1 MARSQILD
9 LDGPVHYIDHGG
21 RGSPMVL
28 VHGLGGSHVNWL
40 AVAPGL
46 ARRHHVYA
54 VDLAGFGLTPLMGR
68 SASMHA
74 SRRLLDGFI
83 EQVSPD
89 EPVTLVGNSMGGLI
103 TMLEAAEAPEKVAAA
118 ILVTP
123 ALPPVSRRAMNWR
136 TLLRV
141 AAPTLPVVGPKI
153 VERYAA
159 RVPVERQVDETL
171 EMLCVDARRVSEEI
185 RVASIEMNMLRRD
198 MEWAIPAFVAAT
210 RSIFLVFIRRR
221 RYMSMIHRIA
231 CPVLVIHGE
240 HDVIV
245 PVAAARW
252 LQEQRPDFSF
262 AFFDDAGHIP
272 HIETPDEFVESV
284 DRFLAPVPA

>member
-118 ILVTP
+118 IERELSP
-123 ALPPVSRRAMNWR
+123 AGINITQANGPAAGQSVFHYHTHILPRRVDDNASMNWGLQPGDMDQIER
-136 TLLRV
+136 LAERIR
-141 AAPTLPVVGPKI
+141 AA
-153 VERYAA
+153 
-159 RVPVERQVDETL
+159 
-171 EMLCVDARRVSEEI
+171 I
-185 RVASIEMNMLRRD
+185 RE
-198 MEWAIPAFVAAT
+198 
-210 RSIFLVFIRRR
+210 
-221 RYMSMIHRIA
+221 
-231 CPVLVIHGE
+231 
-240 HDVIV
+240 
-245 PVAAARW
+245 
-252 LQEQRPDFSF
+252 
-262 AFFDDAGHIP
+262 
-272 HIETPDEFVESV
+272 
-284 DRFLAPVPA
+284 

>member
-1 MARSQILD
+1 MARSQIVD

-40 AVAPGL
+40 AVASGL

-54 VDLAGFGLTPLMGR
+54 VDLAGFGFTPLMGR

-83 EQVSPD
+83 DQISPD

-103 TMLEAAEAPEKVAAA
+103 TMLEAAEAPAKVAAV

-136 TLLRV
+136 TLLHIAV
-141 AAPTLPVVGPKI
+141 PALPVLGPKI
-153 VERYAA
+153 FEWYAA
-159 RVPVERQVDETL
+159 RVPIERQVDETL
-171 EMLCVDARRVSEEI
+171 EALCVDARLVSEKI
-185 RVASIEMNMLRRD
+185 RAASVEMNRLRRD

-210 RSIFLVFIRRR
+210 RSLFLVFVRRR
-221 RYMSMIHRIA
+221 SYMSMIHRIA

-240 HDVIV
+240 HDVII

-252 LQEQRPDFSF
+252 LQEQRPDFHF
-262 AFFDDAGHIP
+262 DFFDDAGHLP
-272 HIETPDEFVESV
+272 HIETPDEFVDSV
-284 DRFLAPVPA
+284 ERFLVPVPV